1 MFDFS
6 PLRRRLRA
14 LIAPASV
21 PVSAPSPPPRPVGHP
36 DNPLTPNLLA
46 RRRFAAALDTLADG
60 PRELELATIR
70 GITSR
75 WPGLAPES
83 GPTCRLAGLRVA
95 AAAFPGDLTL
105 RAALAEAVARSGDHD
120 EARELA
126 ISIIRDARPRH
137 GNVAG
142 EAALEPFRAPD
153 LAGTFFHSID
163 LGSSFIEGDL
173 KTAVITARET
183 LQAHWP
189 DLRGKSVLDIG
200 AFGGWFSFEAERRG
214 AAQVTANDYY
224 SWMID
229 FRRFWAWASERVPA
243 GVAANPYTAP
253 YPINDPLGQPGRK
266 VFDLTHEALSSSVVP
281 VFGAV
286 ETAPLEPHD
295 IVLLLGVLYHSED
308 PLGLLRRAFELT
320 KETLIIETLSFEY
333 PANLAAPIWHFYGSA
348 DVTRDTTTVWAPSS
362 IGLRE
367 ALLKVGFSRVD
378 MLYGWDGSGYHHDW
392 NTLEARL
399 WVHAHR

>member
-1 MFDFS
+1 MFDFN
-6 PLRRRLRA
+6 PVRRRLQA
-14 LIAPASV
+14 LIGPAPV
-21 PVSAPSPPPRPVGHP
+21 PAPAPSPPQRPTGHP

-46 RRRFAAALDTLADG
+46 RRRFAEALETLADG

-75 WPGLAPES
+75 WPGLAPEA
-83 GPTCRLAGLRVA
+83 GPTPYLAGLRVA
-95 AAAFPGDLTL
+95 VAALPSDLTL
-105 RAALAEAVARSGDHD
+105 RAALAEAVARSGGID

-126 ISIIRDARPRH
+126 ISVIRDSRPQQ
-137 GNVAG
+137 GTVADDV
-142 EAALEPFRAPD
+142 ALEAFHAPE
-153 LAGTFFHSID
+153 LAGAFFHSVD
-163 LGSSFIEGDL
+163 LGSSFVEGDL

-200 AFGGWFSFEAERRG
+200 AFSGWFSFEAERRG
-214 AAQVTANDYY
+214 AARVTANEYY

-229 FRRFWAWASERVPA
+229 VRRFWAWAAERVPF
-243 GVAANPYTAP
+243 GVEANPYLAP
-253 YPINDPLGQPGRK
+253 YPINDPVGQPGRRI
-266 VFDLTHEALSSSVVP
+266 FDLTHEALSSSVVP

-392 NTLEARL
+392 HTLEARL